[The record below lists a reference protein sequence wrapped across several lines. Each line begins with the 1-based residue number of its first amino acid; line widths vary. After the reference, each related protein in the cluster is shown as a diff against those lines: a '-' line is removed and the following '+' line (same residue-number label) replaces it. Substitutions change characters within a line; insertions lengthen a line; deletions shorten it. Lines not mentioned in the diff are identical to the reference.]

1 MGLGAVLFGFVCLIE
16 QRIWAHSGP
25 LPQASIW
32 AVPGAVVS
40 TGSAVTICCRT
51 PPGVSKVYLVH
62 SDSHRECHDFTMQ
75 GAQEVFEFS
84 LQNVA
89 HVNVGDYYCDYH
101 KEDGLPARSE
111 KLELVV
117 TGVYHEKPLLTVD
130 SEPQGLSERNVTL
143 LCHPPTFFD
152 TFIFCRDGNASFP
165 QNCLCQDSNTFPISP
180 GSSRHRS
187 TYRCFGSYR
196 DNPNL
201 WSLPSDPL
209 ELSFS
214 DSLGLS
220 VVWGSVAAV
229 CFLLFLI
236 LLFICLCHHWAKCRT
251 TNGKTRSQVKYKSSS
266 PAPDIEEN
274 NKYDDLEGI
283 QPENSSQ
290 VDTQVSAAED
300 SQEVTYAQLCRE
312 IFPERMDSHPSSSF
326 QDMSTQTCVYAALT
340 LSQEEVQS

>member
-1 MGLGAVLFGFVCLIE
+1 MGLEAVLFGFVCLIE

-214 DSLGLS
+214 D
-220 VVWGSVAAV
+220 
-229 CFLLFLI
+229 
-236 LLFICLCHHWAKCRT
+236 
-251 TNGKTRSQVKYKSSS
+251 
-266 PAPDIEEN
+266 
-274 NKYDDLEGI
+274 DDLEGI